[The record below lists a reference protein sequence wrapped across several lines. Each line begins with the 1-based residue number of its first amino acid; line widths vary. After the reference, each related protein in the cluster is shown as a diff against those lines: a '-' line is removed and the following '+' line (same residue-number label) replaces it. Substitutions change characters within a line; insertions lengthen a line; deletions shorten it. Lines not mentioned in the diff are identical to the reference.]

1 MKPALMRCLACDRPL
16 TKFAVS
22 IPTRDGVRGWGP
34 VCAKAVTIRKT
45 RTRFPVADV
54 APRLRAMTS
63 CTRDPLTP
71 DLIDGAPA

>member
-1 MKPALMRCLACDRPL
+1 MKPALMRCLACDRAL
-16 TKFAVS
+16 TRFAVS
-22 IPTRDGVRGWGP
+22 IPTRDGIRGWGP

-71 DLIDGAPA
+71 DLFDEVPA